1 MEYPPQQWECFNA
14 EEFNTAQPRSAGEL
28 GAELLVQV
36 RPNGRMLDHF
46 RVAVGGNKIL
56 QINAAMADVLQIPS
70 AKTWRLKMQLWPRD
84 LDVKRNMTSTAWL
97 DVVTLIASNTAKVV
111 SAGENGEEAAIESSV
126 VLDEIKQAEVGAA
139 VRFMVAVGGDQK
151 LALVLQG
158 LPATADYL
166 MGRPAFRG

>member
-1 MEYPPQQWECFNA
+1 
-14 EEFNTAQPRSAGEL
+14 
-28 GAELLVQV
+28 
-36 RPNGRMLDHF
+36 
-46 RVAVGGNKIL
+46 
-56 QINAAMADVLQIPS
+56 
-70 AKTWRLKMQLWPRD
+70 
-84 LDVKRNMTSTAWL
+84 MTSMAWL
-97 DVVTLIASNTAKVV
+97 DIVTLIASNTAKVV

-126 VLDEIKQAEVGAA
+126 VLEEIKQAEVGAA